1 LLYCESGESVDRVCG
16 KLLLRN
22 SALIDEPG
30 SRMSGTTDAVSIR
43 DRIRIWPPIGEKEL
57 LVLLHLLKA
66 KRPGIASMTELR
78 RATGLSKAGFQR
90 TLLQLMRR
98 GYIQHAA
105 RRFTLES
112 DVGGVFTVT
121 LKGLVYGMAQ
131 RDGLWSVFDAVAL
144 LFKADC
150 PPVLAKWRELFDASP
165 SATRLPMAEAIRFG
179 YEDWDSLEEHFIQE
193 LVKSL
198 AISETDKRRL
208 LEVVFRDGQAREHFL
223 AVLAELERRQI
234 ITGTE
239 TGKIQQLLRR
249 LESDASPA

>member
-1 LLYCESGESVDRVCG
+1 
-16 KLLLRN
+16 
-22 SALIDEPG
+22 
-30 SRMSGTTDAVSIR
+30 MSGATDAVSIR

-98 GYIQHAA
+98 KYIQHAA
-105 RRFTLES
+105 GKFTLGS
-112 DVGGVFTVT
+112 GVGGVFSVT
-121 LKGLVYGMAQ
+121 LKGLVYAMAQ
-131 RDGLWSVFDAVAL
+131 HDGLWSVFDAVAL

-150 PPVLAKWRELFDASP
+150 PPVLAQWRELSAASSR
-165 SATRLPMAEAIRFG
+165 SARLLVAEATRFG

-198 AISETDKRRL
+198 AVSETDKRRL
-208 LEVVFRDGQAREHFL
+208 LEAVFRDAQAREHLL
-223 AVLAELERRQI
+223 AVLAELERRQK
-234 ITGTE
+234 ITNTE
-239 TGKIQQLLRR
+239 TSKIQQLLRR